1 MKYKNSAISGN
12 ICTFNAQEKW
22 EALLGLSRANRQ
34 SSIDPLEQLPISAA
48 YWARRRRV
56 LLHRI
61 PAEPHFLS

>member
-34 SSIDPLEQLPISAA
+34 SSIDLLEQLPISAA
-48 YWARRRRV
+48 Y
-56 LLHRI
+56 
-61 PAEPHFLS
+61 